1 MLSNHVLCQR
11 VHASGRRVALVFAA
25 LAGIGSLQGQYS
37 DFSQLKA
44 TVAAEPPANSASTAG
59 GASSQQV
66 FYAHDGPWGKLR
78 CFYFFLEAPKVMV
91 DTFPLPNTRPRWSF
105 PEAAL
110 PQLQQF
116 FASAGLSGSFI
127 QELLSPANLVKES
140 GMVHVFPPLADLEA
154 IQPEARSVIYKE
166 LAKYPI
172 NEFHVDPVLILT
184 DTVEE
189 WYATSRLRPELVAKI
204 KQLSYHRGET
214 IAFSDLSAL
223 LNYAQSDAEARQIFK
238 AFTRTR
244 AMMVKL
250 ELDRNTN
257 LEELLGYW
265 TLGQGVRRKD
275 IEPLIQ
281 SILDTNGADRLDVVH
296 VMPALPRKLLYTYPG
311 MDLARHGLLPD
322 CHWTSLNYFNYEP
335 QEYLLDS
342 RLATSSVLENF
353 TPVEPPYR
361 YGDILFFLDND
372 KGNAFHSCVYLA
384 DNIVYTKNGRNP
396 LSPWILMTLD
406 DVRKVYLFENNGRVQ
421 GYRKAKPSD
430 DS

>member
-1 MLSNHVLCQR
+1 MF
-11 VHASGRRVALVFAA
+11 AS
-25 LAGIGSLQGQYS
+25 LAGLGLAHGQYS
-37 DFSQLKA
+37 YFSQLKA
-44 TVAAEPPANSASTAG
+44 TVAAEPPANSGAEG
-59 GASSQQV
+59 GGSNSQQI
-66 FYAHDGPWGKLR
+66 FYAHEGPWGKLR

-116 FASAGLSGSFI
+116 FASAGLSGNLI
-127 QELLSPANLVKES
+127 QELLSPVNLVKES
-140 GMVHVFPPLADLEA
+140 GMVHVFPPLPELES
-154 IQPEARSVIYKE
+154 IQPEVRSIIYKE
-166 LAKYPI
+166 LAKYPN

-281 SILDTNGADRLDVVH
+281 SILDTNGADRLDIVH

-406 DVRKVYLFENNGRVQ
+406 DVKKVYLFENNGRVQ
-421 GYRKAKPSD
+421 GYRKAKPGD